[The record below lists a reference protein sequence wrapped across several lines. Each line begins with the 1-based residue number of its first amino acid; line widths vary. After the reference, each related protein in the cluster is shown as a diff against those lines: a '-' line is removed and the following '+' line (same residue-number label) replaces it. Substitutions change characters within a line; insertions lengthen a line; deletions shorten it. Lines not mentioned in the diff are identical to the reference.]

1 MIRFV
6 AYGYAAGIAFLILC
20 EILDWVTPRTLSESE
35 SVETS
40 IDGDVWRV
48 LAEARRITEESA

>member
-20 EILDWVTPRTLSESE
+20 EILDWMTPRAVDGTESAE
-35 SVETS
+35 QS
-40 IDGDVWRV
+40 IDGDIWRV